1 MFLDHEII
9 ISNPNTTGVTSKT
22 AVLISDSVQSTDAPL
37 EQVHSFALSV
47 PAYAKS

>member
-9 ISNPNTTGVTSKT
+9 ISNPNTTGVTSKWF
-22 AVLISDSVQSTDAPL
+22 LISDSVQSTDAPL